1 MILDTCKKVLQ
12 THWLLTVGMIL
23 SIIVSVVLAVLP
35 PVILAR
41 IVDTLSLS
49 KAISVSVML
58 LYFLL
63 FLFEN
68 VCISIRDS
76 LLVVFGQKMSHTL
89 RSTMM
94 HFYITL
100 DADTLN
106 KQAPGAVVSGFMSD
120 IDALEELFTSGIIS
134 LFVDACT

>member
-12 THWLLTVGMIL
+12 THWLLTAGMIL
-23 SIIVSVVLAVLP
+23 SIVGSIVLAVLP

-49 KAISVSVML
+49 NAISVSVMI
-58 LYFLL
+58 LYFFL

-76 LLVVFGQKMSHTL
+76 LLVLAIFRLNIQTL
-89 RSTMM
+89 SLI
-94 HFYITL
+94 H
-100 DADTLN
+100 
-106 KQAPGAVVSGFMSD
+106 
-120 IDALEELFTSGIIS
+120 IS
-134 LFVDACT
+134 EPTRPY